1 MTSKEAIEKG
11 DKKRVKVFED
21 NMKKDDSKEALRVI
35 KKNKIK
41 SKKREDSVKS
51 PSKLHNYNGSH

>member
-21 NMKKDDSKEALRVI
+21 NMKGDDSKEALRII
-35 KKNKIK
+35 KKNKLK
-41 SKKREDSVKS
+41 AKKKEDSLKS
-51 PSKLHNYNGSH
+51 PSKL